1 VDPMPAT
8 RQQLQAPARRRR
20 IDGFWQNAPATGDYG
35 VGGENVGAGMAGHH
49 RPGLLLGEPYGM
61 DRRQLIGVRGF
72 IDVGRIDAVGLQPDL
87 AEQFEPTG

>member
-1 VDPMPAT
+1 MPAA

-20 IDGFWQNAPATGDYG
+20 IDRFRQNATAAGDHG
-35 VGGENVGAGMAGHH
+35 VGGENVGAGMAEHN
-49 RPGLLLGEPYGM
+49 RPSLLLGEAHGV

-72 IDVGRIDAVGLQPDL
+72 IDVGRVDTVGLQPDL